1 MNYKTP
7 FRDYL
12 EESTK
17 IPNDFDISISGVIYN
32 IKREYHVRQ
41 PRGNM
46 NFPRDAG
53 MSMNK
58 YKIII
63 EKALSKMLNDDV
75 YSITWTSN
83 NKNNIISL
91 SKTQNKFEV
100 FGAII
105 KSTDS
110 IDKLYV
116 KAINRINLGVIN
128 F

>member
-1 MNYKTP
+1 MSYDKT
-7 FRDYL
+7 FKEYL

-17 IPNDFDISISGVIYN
+17 IPNDFKININSIDYIV
-32 IKREYHVRQ
+32 KREYHVRQ

-46 NFPRDAG
+46 IFPRDAG

-63 EKALSKMLNDDV
+63 EKALQYMINDDI
-75 YSITWTSN
+75 YSITWLSN
-83 NKNNIISL
+83 GKSNIISL
-91 SKTQNKFEV
+91 SKSSNILEV

-105 KSTDS
+105 KSTDHV
-110 IDKLYV
+110 DKLYI
-116 KAINRINLGVIN
+116 KAINRINLDVIN

>member
-1 MNYKTP
+1 MT
-7 FRDYL
+7 
-12 EESTK
+12 
-17 IPNDFDISISGVIYN
+17 
-32 IKREYHVRQ
+32 
-41 PRGNM
+41 
-46 NFPRDAG
+46 FPRDAG

-63 EKALSKMLNDDV
+63 EKALPHMIKDDV
-75 YSITWTSN
+75 YSITWSSN

-91 SKTQNKFEV
+91 NKTGLTIEV

-105 KSTDS
+105 KSSDP

-116 KAINRINLGVIN
+116 KATNRINLGIIN

>member
-1 MNYKTP
+1 MSYDKT
-7 FRDYL
+7 FKEYL

-17 IPNDFDISISGVIYN
+17 IPNDFKININSIDYIV
-32 IKREYHVRQ
+32 KREYHVRQ

-63 EKALSKMLNDDV
+63 EKALQYMINDDI
-75 YSITWTSN
+75 YSITWLSN
-83 NKNNIISL
+83 GKSNIISL
-91 SKTQNKFEV
+91 SKSSNIFEI

-105 KSTDS
+105 KSTDYVD
-110 IDKLYV
+110 ILYT
-116 KAINRINLGVIN
+116 KAINRINLDVIN
-128 F
+128 V

>member
-1 MNYKTP
+1 MSYNKT
-7 FRDYL
+7 FKEYL
-12 EESTK
+12 EESNK
-17 IPNDFDISISGVIYN
+17 IPNNFKININSIDYIV
-32 IKREYHVRQ
+32 KREYHVRQ

-63 EKALSKMLNDDV
+63 EKALQYMINDNI
-75 YSITWTSN
+75 YSITWSSN
-83 NKNNIISL
+83 GKNNIISL
-91 SKTQNKFEV
+91 SKSSNIFEV
-100 FGAII
+100 FGAIV
-105 KSTDS
+105 KSTDHV
-110 IDKLYV
+110 DKLYT

>member
-1 MNYKTP
+1 MIYDKT
-7 FRDYL
+7 FKEYL

-17 IPNDFDISISGVIYN
+17 IPNDFKININSIDYIV
-32 IKREYHVRQ
+32 KREYHVRQ

-63 EKALSKMLNDDV
+63 EKALQYMINDDI
-75 YSITWTSN
+75 YSITWLSN
-83 NKNNIISL
+83 GKSNIISL
-91 SKTQNKFEV
+91 SKSSNIFEI

-105 KSTDS
+105 KSTDYVD
-110 IDKLYV
+110 ILYT
-116 KAINRINLGVIN
+116 KAINRINLDVIN
-128 F
+128 V

>member
-1 MNYKTP
+1 MSYDKT
-7 FRDYL
+7 FKEYL

-17 IPNDFDISISGVIYN
+17 IPNDFKININSIDYIV
-32 IKREYHVRQ
+32 KREYHVRQ

-63 EKALSKMLNDDV
+63 EKALQYMINDDI
-75 YSITWTSN
+75 YSITWLSN
-83 NKNNIISL
+83 GKSNIISL
-91 SKTQNKFEV
+91 SKSSNIFEI

-105 KSTDS
+105 KSTDYVD
-110 IDKLYV
+110 ILYT
-116 KAINRINLGVIN
+116 KAINRINLDVIN

>member
-1 MNYKTP
+1 MSYDKT
-7 FRDYL
+7 FKEYL

-17 IPNDFDISISGVIYN
+17 IPNDFKININSIDYIV
-32 IKREYHVRQ
+32 KREYHVRQ

-46 NFPRDAG
+46 NFSRDAG

-63 EKALSKMLNDDV
+63 EKALQYMINDDI
-75 YSITWTSN
+75 YSITWLSN
-83 NKNNIISL
+83 GKSNIISL
-91 SKTQNKFEV
+91 SKSSNIFEI

-105 KSTDS
+105 KSTDHVD
-110 IDKLYV
+110 ILYT
-116 KAINRINLGVIN
+116 KAINRINLGVVN

>member
-1 MNYKTP
+1 MSYKS
-7 FRDYL
+7 FREYL

-17 IPNDFDISISGVIYN
+17 IPNDFTVSISGVDYN

-46 NFPRDAG
+46 TFPRDAG

-63 EKALSKMLNDDV
+63 EKALPHMIKDDV
-75 YSITWTSN
+75 YSITWSSN

-91 SKTQNKFEV
+91 NKTGLTIEV

-105 KSTDS
+105 KSSDP

-116 KAINRINLGVIN
+116 KATNRINLGIIN